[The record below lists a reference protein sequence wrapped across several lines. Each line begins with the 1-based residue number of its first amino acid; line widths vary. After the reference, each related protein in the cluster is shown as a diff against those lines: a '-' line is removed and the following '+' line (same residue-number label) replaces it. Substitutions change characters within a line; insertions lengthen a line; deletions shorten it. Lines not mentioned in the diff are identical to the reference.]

1 MEVLMSGID
10 HGRLLLGGILAGLII
25 NIGEFIFN
33 VPVAGAAYDASLA
46 RLGLAPPGAT
56 AISVFV
62 LLCFVLGILAVWLY
76 AAIRP
81 RLGPGV
87 RTALYAGLF
96 VWILVSAFPG
106 IGNAVLGFTP
116 PWLVMLTVA
125 WQLFEVPLATVV
137 GAWVYRERAAPA
149 AAPSAARETV
159 AV

>member
-1 MEVLMSGID
+1 MEVRMSAID

-33 VPVAGAAYDASLA
+33 VPVAGAAYDAALA

-62 LLCFVLGILAVWLY
+62 LLCFLLGILAVWLY

-87 RTALYAGLF
+87 RTAIYAGLF
-96 VWILVSAFPG
+96 VWLLVSAYPG
-106 IGNAVLGFTP
+106 VGNAVLGLTP

-125 WQLFEVPLATVV
+125 WQLFEVTLATVA
-137 GAWVYRERAAPA
+137 GAWIYREQATPA
-149 AAPSAARETV
+149 AAPTPQRESV
-159 AV
+159 PV

>member
-1 MEVLMSGID
+1 MSGID

-46 RLGLAPPGAT
+46 RLGLAPPGPT

-62 LLCFVLGILAVWLY
+62 LLCFLLGILAVWLY

-81 RLGPGV
+81 RMGPGV
-87 RTALYAGLF
+87 RTAIYSGLF
-96 VWILVSAFPG
+96 VWILFSAYPG
-106 IGNAVLGFTP
+106 ISNAVLGVTA

-125 WQLFEVPLATVV
+125 WQLFEVPLATMA
-137 GAWVYRERAAPA
+137 GAWIYRERATPA
-149 AAPSAARETV
+149 AAPTPARESV
-159 AV
+159 PV